1 MKITTSS
8 PPVAAKTVN
17 LRTDNPVAQAYGA
30 STGSPSTTGSSQV
43 ALSSASRQ
51 LLVLQEGGSDI
62 NVERVHAIRAA
73 IASGELKID
82 PSRIADR
89 LIASAQE
96 LLK

>member
-1 MKITTSS
+1 MKITTNTPS
-8 PPVAAKTVN
+8 VAANVVS
-17 LRTDNPVAQAYGA
+17 LRPENAVAQAYGSSA
-30 STGSPSTTGSSQV
+30 GAQPETGSAQV

-51 LLVLQEGGSDI
+51 LLALQEGGSDI

-82 PSRIADR
+82 PSRIADS

>member
-1 MKITTSS
+1 MKITTTS
-8 PPVAAKTVN
+8 PSVAAKTVN

-30 STGSPSTTGSSQV
+30 SNGSQPSKGSSQV
-43 ALSSASRQ
+43 ALSTASRQ
-51 LLVLQEGGSDI
+51 LLALQEGGSDI

-82 PSRIADR
+82 ATRIADS

>member
-1 MKITTSS
+1 MKINTTSPS
-8 PPVAAKTVN
+8 VAANVVS
-17 LRTDNPVAQAYGA
+17 LRPDNAVAQAYGGA
-30 STGSPSTTGSSQV
+30 SGAQPDTGSAQV

-51 LLVLQEGGSDI
+51 LLALQEGGSDI

-82 PSRIADR
+82 ASRIADS

-96 LLK
+96 LIK